1 VRLIRAAVAMTF
13 LSAICIGFSFQ
24 ISFRS
29 YLKEQRLRQ
38 LEQGGHQS
46 LPLPVLSMKS
56 PVDEEDTVRL

>member
-1 VRLIRAAVAMTF
+1 MTF